1 MRDLKRNQKTIY
13 YTLYQDSVPVYEL
26 DENGK
31 IIYVEINGEKVPI
44 ETGETT
50 SGYSEV
56 KDFCFNVSASK
67 GETENNVF
75 GKSLDYD
82 KVLLTHNTACEID
95 EYSRLWIDTKPLIGN
110 DGKTDSEP
118 EYEVKRVAKSLNHI
132 MYAVKKV

>member
-1 MRDLKRNQKTIY
+1 MRDLRRNQKTIY

-31 IIYVEINGEKVPI
+31 IIYVEINGEKVPV

-56 KDFCFNVSASK
+56 KEFSFNVSASK

-95 EYSRLWIDTKPLIGN
+95 EYSRLWIDTKPFMGN

>member
-26 DENGK
+26 DENGE
-31 IIYVEINGEKVPI
+31 IIYVEINGEKIPV